1 MKKISVD
8 ENVMTEKDKLRL
20 EHDFSEFEKKSQ
32 ILRESNK
39 PFGKG
44 GYSEVYFGK
53 TKQMMRLAL
62 KVSYLKENVEE
73 HKRNQYE
80 SSIKNEANIT
90 ANLRHKNCI
99 RAFGMYKEA
108 HTTFVVLECALN
120 KDLSFLTSLFY
131 KQQLFQ
137 IRKGNSNIMHHLSEN
152 LIKFF
157 MTQVIDSLN
166 YLREMNAV
174 HNDLKLENILLMK
187 NFQAKLADFALT
199 AVLPQAGDY
208 ILSSAGTAV
217 YMAPELQSDRRTVL
231 AKDAFKIDYYSLAIM
246 IHKMFY
252 NEFIIKPNEKKMVS
266 HSDLIKKLKEIAEKR
281 ENYFNKDGR
290 KMSDDLLFLM
300 LKLLDPNI
308 ETRSDL
314 SEIKTSKW
322 VKKDQ
327 EFLKNKYEEN
337 PNDVMKFLLE
347 MQKSNSSKYMMEKSE
362 EYEIRQNNIFT
373 EKNIYISKIKYEKN
387 ELPLRRILPV
397 EESKKKRILEKWQKD
412 QFRVRKYLK
421 VIRN

>member
-1 MKKISVD
+1 
-8 ENVMTEKDKLRL
+8 
-20 EHDFSEFEKKSQ
+20 
-32 ILRESNK
+32 
-39 PFGKG
+39 
-44 GYSEVYFGK
+44 
-53 TKQMMRLAL
+53 
-62 KVSYLKENVEE
+62 
-73 HKRNQYE
+73 
-80 SSIKNEANIT
+80 
-90 ANLRHKNCI
+90 
-99 RAFGMYKEA
+99 
-108 HTTFVVLECALN
+108 
-120 KDLSFLTSLFY
+120 
-131 KQQLFQ
+131 
-137 IRKGNSNIMHHLSEN
+137 
-152 LIKFF
+152 
-157 MTQVIDSLN
+157 
-166 YLREMNAV
+166 MNAV

-373 EKNIYISKIKYEKN
+373 EKNIYISKMKYEKN